1 MKNIIFIHKQANTVP
16 FVLLFGIYASLG
28 YDPLGSAFFWWLQKE
43 DGLLENLSVIF
54 LIIASLTFALSGFLS
69 KAINN
74 QQKIIFYLMSL
85 TFFVWAGEEISW
97 GERLF
102 NYSNDFISSHNAQ
115 GETTVH
121 NLKLIQPF
129 LHYAYFMIFSAFSLL
144 SLSSLYRKKFYF
156 WQPDGTLF
164 YFFSIPAGYY
174 GLGIILSYFP
184 EVSSAPFDNQELYEF
199 VFATGIAI
207 YSYDVF
213 YILNEQN

>member
-1 MKNIIFIHKQANTVP
+1 MTIGKSPKTV
-16 FVLLFGIYASLG
+16 VNVVS
-28 YDPLGSAFFWWLQKE
+28 KT
-43 DGLLENLSVIF
+43 GLNLCAPV